1 MTTSRPTTTPPAT
14 SPPVPSPPPHSRWA
28 VAWPPASPQG
38 IHAVPHWALAERHPV
53 HRGLPAGGLLAA
65 GAGLPLLHRRGAP
78 VSLTGSLARTSAT
91 QYGFVDQWK
100 TSRGTAVQV
109 ASSCGV
115 DRLGLVKGRS
125 VGFLPRQGE
134 GSAPMGVV
142 GDAAHYFN
150 GSVCDGPSWSI
161 SRLDLRTN
169 KQQLLAGRGV
179 NKGSIGR
186 DADLVDSSR

>member
-1 MTTSRPTTTPPAT
+1 MPGRRPRPKGFTLCTTGHWLNAT
-14 SPPVPSPPPHSRWA
+14 QFTA
-28 VAWPPASPQG
+28 VC
-38 IHAVPHWALAERHPV
+38 
-53 HRGLPAGGLLAA
+53 LPAGSSRQVQVFRFSTA
-65 GAGLPLLHRRGAP
+65 GGAP

-109 ASSCGV
+109 FSSCGV

-142 GDAAHYFN
+142 GDAAHYFD

-169 KQQLLAGRGV
+169 MQQLLAGRGV
-179 NKGSIGR
+179 NKGRIGR